1 MPQSP
6 RCLCQSSF
14 CKIERRHTLKS
25 KRCGVRKK
33 KKKKKKKKAAEMQ
46 PTREEDAGG
55 GVALKNCFAKDLS
68 FVLNLLVFFFY
79 TGFVIG

>member
-1 MPQSP
+1 ME
-6 RCLCQSSF
+6 L
-14 CKIERRHTLKS
+14 E
-25 KRCGVRKK
+25 